1 MIGGMTEMI
10 KRHYHELKSLML
22 HIDVDELSNL
32 VNRSV
37 YFSEHEQPLKDLFDD
52 AQAVVLNHFAS
63 YFASRGNGTLAL
75 SSDYTGPCCGSDD
88 FCFESVYGLVGSK
101 SGSYVY
107 RRSSD

>member
-10 KRHYHELKSLML
+10 KRHYHELKSPYT

-37 YFSEHEQPLKDLFDD
+37 YFSEYEQPLEDLFDD
-52 AQAVVLNHFAS
+52 VQAVVLDHS
-63 YFASRGNGTLAL
+63 LHISHPGNGTLAL

-88 FCFESVYGLVGSK
+88 FCFESIYGLVGSK